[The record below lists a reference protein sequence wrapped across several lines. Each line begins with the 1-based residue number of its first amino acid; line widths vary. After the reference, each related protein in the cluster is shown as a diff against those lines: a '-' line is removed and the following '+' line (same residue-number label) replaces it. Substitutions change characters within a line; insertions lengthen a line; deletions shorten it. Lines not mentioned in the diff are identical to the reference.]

1 MAQIR
6 WNNVDALTS
15 THGVQNA
22 IQNVQNNLSALGKV
36 GTDYIDQR
44 RLENYRANERI
55 KEANTQAY
63 INQLNQINT
72 PEAYANFVAQG
83 GTNLPALGAWTNGNI
98 DYSSVNKAL
107 GSWSEDAYRRQSY
120 RDSAKDFT
128 PENQNLMNQYYQ
140 SIAVG
145 DVNGARNALLKGN
158 FSQRTLNDL
167 GSGLYRTLDSERKF
181 NMVDHKYRMGL
192 QSEEVDIMG
201 KLSQQQAY
209 LKNFWNDPNVKAK
222 LIATHGLTDTQL
234 ANMSETE
241 KAQLLVNLPEYQ
253 EALTAQNQLQDYYNR
268 FTSTARSY
276 EQGIVP
282 PYSPNYQQEYNGSG
296 GKIPQEYLDKAYTV
310 GKQKGLSDAQIRA
323 ILGNVNAENSF
334 QKKYIF
340 GSHTD
345 SANGKTNTGMFSW
358 QGGREQGL
366 LEKLQERGQLDENGR
381 IVDNADSFATQFEY
395 ALDEMTTGSERNR
408 SKAFLE
414 STSNDPVQL
423 AHLLDRKVV
432 RSAAHKDSRI
442 RNQRD
447 QSYRQVAGMQFN
459 DLSQNA
465 SGLGVPYA
473 REVINAQN
481 SPNSS
486 VEPISTQSD
495 TNPQTNSDIA
505 RKTLNI
511 KDFTNQDGT
520 INVRAMID
528 RADQN
533 AKINRSTT
541 TQQEQSKRDYVRNM
555 DAGQSTQMN
564 DVYAGILSRVM
575 PNYQAKIQNKELA
588 DTAAKNYNF
597 SGIMGQAFGNASF
610 VSELNKQFAKYGE
623 LSKEVASDLA
633 AKDFSLEHGDWVT
646 TLPTGVFDVPESLE
660 VTDPVSGNKKSKTS
674 TELYNEIAPNG
685 QWNDKKALEFY
696 DKHFTKG
703 EDWWDKQTMRNDVL
717 SAIRETKDPLL
728 ILNMKDVFTRRQ
740 YEEDVKV
747 YGEEKAKEMQG
758 DLNYTDYGGIYDTN
772 QTQGAYFKQALS
784 SVKHLRKA
792 DIENITKRSKQ
803 YQKQLEAL
811 NNPTGQFRMAEF
823 LANNTNLSEHT
834 TVDTNMIKDYL
845 ATQVGNNPANVK
857 ATEDRANHA
866 RKIMD
871 KVRDKFDNSYN
882 YYSEGSDVFPL
893 NKKAETPVKPKELEY
908 LANNADLLSDIERDE
923 LSKLM
928 LALGSKFKANK

>member
-1 MAQIR
+1 MTQIR

-15 THGVQNA
+15 TYGVQNA
-22 IQNVQNNLSALGKV
+22 TQNVQNNLSALGRV
-36 GTDYIDQR
+36 ATDYIDQR
-44 RLENYRANERI
+44 RLENYRANERV

-83 GTNLPALGAWTNGNI
+83 GTNLPALGAWTDGNI

-158 FSQRTLNDL
+158 FSQKTLNDL

-181 NMVDHKYRMGL
+181 NMDDHKYRMYL

-222 LIATHGLTDTQL
+222 LIAIHGLTDTQL
-234 ANMSETE
+234 ANMPETE

-282 PYSPNYQQEYNGSG
+282 PYSPNYQQEYNGSS

-366 LEKLQERGQLDENGR
+366 LKKLQERGQLDENGR

-447 QSYRQVAGMQFN
+447 QSYKQVAGMQFN

-465 SGLGVPYA
+465 SGLTVPYA
-473 REVINAQN
+473 REVINARN

-486 VEPISTQSD
+486 IESVYTQSD
-495 TNPQTNSDIA
+495 ANS
-505 RKTLNI
+505 
-511 KDFTNQDGT
+511 
-520 INVRAMID
+520 
-528 RADQN
+528 
-533 AKINRSTT
+533 
-541 TQQEQSKRDYVRNM
+541 E
-555 DAGQSTQMN
+555 
-564 DVYAGILSRVM
+564 
-575 PNYQAKIQNKELA
+575 YQ
-588 DTAAKNYNF
+588 
-597 SGIMGQAFGNASF
+597 
-610 VSELNKQFAKYGE
+610 
-623 LSKEVASDLA
+623 
-633 AKDFSLEHGDWVT
+633 
-646 TLPTGVFDVPESLE
+646 
-660 VTDPVSGNKKSKTS
+660 
-674 TELYNEIAPNG
+674 
-685 QWNDKKALEFY
+685 
-696 DKHFTKG
+696 
-703 EDWWDKQTMRNDVL
+703 
-717 SAIRETKDPLL
+717 
-728 ILNMKDVFTRRQ
+728 
-740 YEEDVKV
+740 
-747 YGEEKAKEMQG
+747 
-758 DLNYTDYGGIYDTN
+758 
-772 QTQGAYFKQALS
+772 
-784 SVKHLRKA
+784 
-792 DIENITKRSKQ
+792 
-803 YQKQLEAL
+803 
-811 NNPTGQFRMAEF
+811 
-823 LANNTNLSEHT
+823 
-834 TVDTNMIKDYL
+834 
-845 ATQVGNNPANVK
+845 
-857 ATEDRANHA
+857 
-866 RKIMD
+866 
-871 KVRDKFDNSYN
+871 
-882 YYSEGSDVFPL
+882 
-893 NKKAETPVKPKELEY
+893 
-908 LANNADLLSDIERDE
+908 
-923 LSKLM
+923 
-928 LALGSKFKANK
+928 